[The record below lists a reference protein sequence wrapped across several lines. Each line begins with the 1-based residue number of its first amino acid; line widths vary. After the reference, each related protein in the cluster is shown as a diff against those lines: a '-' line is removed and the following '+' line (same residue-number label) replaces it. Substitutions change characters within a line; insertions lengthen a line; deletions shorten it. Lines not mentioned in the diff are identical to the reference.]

1 MHPPNSRF
9 EFQDY
14 RYRSLANNHLSHFTH
29 LDSKSSAHLYSKP
42 QFCAW
47 DLFSNFYL
55 FNFLRRRWRHGGQR
69 RMTDDP
75 ATPSGDC
82 TLDFFCSMCDQS
94 LEKFFALLLLL
105 LFMDE
110 NTSGK
115 KKKKTSYIFY
125 SYRIKKEENDV
136 QMVLEKTVMEWGL
149 LLFLIFSFWNIF
161 LKPGSLSSTSEAIY
175 YNQTFLF
182 N

>member
-1 MHPPNSRF
+1 MQRTLIHPPNSRF

-29 LDSKSSAHLYSKP
+29 LDSKSSAHLYSEP

-55 FNFLRRRWRHGGQR
+55 FNFCVGGDVTGGNGGWRMIHR
-69 RMTDDP
+69 LP
-75 ATPSGDC
+75 VAIA
-82 TLDFFCSMCDQS
+82 LLIFCSMCDQS
-94 LEKFFALLLLL
+94 LEKFSSLVLLL

-115 KKKKTSYIFY
+115 KKTSNIFY
-125 SYRIKKEENDV
+125 SCRIKKKK
-136 QMVLEKTVMEWGL
+136 MVFKW
-149 LLFLIFSFWNIF
+149 F
-161 LKPGSLSSTSEAIY
+161 
-175 YNQTFLF
+175 
-182 N
+182 